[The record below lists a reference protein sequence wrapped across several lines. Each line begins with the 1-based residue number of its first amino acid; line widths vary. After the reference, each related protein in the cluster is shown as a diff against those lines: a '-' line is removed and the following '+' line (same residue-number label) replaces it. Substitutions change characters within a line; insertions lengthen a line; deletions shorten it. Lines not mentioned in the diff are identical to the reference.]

1 MIKPQSEIEK
11 TPFMQAMQA
20 QQSHDQYSSAIL
32 TILKNNDILSISI
45 FKNKYEYQIL
55 RKNIQNSEMVL
66 KYYNYFNLVAIGM
79 LPAIFSI
86 IDIMCNWPF
95 FIKISFD
102 LQDNGRQ
109 ALPERINDLH
119 QSYAFEIE
127 ITIMMEGL
135 IFVALFFISQY
146 FIKQKKVSM
155 VFKLR
160 RYFLFLCILY
170 TLMLSLEIFVSYE
183 SIKEVV

>member
-1 MIKPQSEIEK
+1 
-11 TPFMQAMQA
+11 
-20 QQSHDQYSSAIL
+20 
-32 TILKNNDILSISI
+32 
-45 FKNKYEYQIL
+45 
-55 RKNIQNSEMVL
+55 
-66 KYYNYFNLVAIGM
+66 
-79 LPAIFSI
+79 
-86 IDIMCNWPF
+86 
-95 FIKISFD
+95 
-102 LQDNGRQ
+102 
-109 ALPERINDLH
+109 
-119 QSYAFEIE
+119 
-127 ITIMMEGL
+127 MMEGL

>member
-1 MIKPQSEIEK
+1 M
-11 TPFMQAMQA
+11 
-20 QQSHDQYSSAIL
+20 
-32 TILKNNDILSISI
+32 
-45 FKNKYEYQIL
+45 
-55 RKNIQNSEMVL
+55 
-66 KYYNYFNLVAIGM
+66 
-79 LPAIFSI
+79 
-86 IDIMCNWPF
+86 MCNWPF